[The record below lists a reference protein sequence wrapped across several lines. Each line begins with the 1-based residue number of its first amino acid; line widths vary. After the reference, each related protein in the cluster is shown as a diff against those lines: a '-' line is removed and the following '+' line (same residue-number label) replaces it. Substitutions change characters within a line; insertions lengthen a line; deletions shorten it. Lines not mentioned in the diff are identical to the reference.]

1 MNISSVDRTLFVTS
15 VSLIS
20 SLIGS
25 DITRSEFKITLWL
38 RSISVWLLL
47 RSPFTADLDE
57 AFECLAEAELLLG
70 AGAGAGL
77 SLTSRDWA
85 VVSGSD
91 SAPAVAVSAPA
102 VATVAELLLLL
113 GAGLVLSSSEVTV
126 SRPPEAVS
134 RVVAASVSA
143 SSVATEVTLSTEV
156 VASTGP
162 ALLVAG
168 LVLRTS
174 DELVL
179 ATASLVAG
187 LLVVT

>member
-1 MNISSVDRTLFVTS
+1 MNISSVDRILFATS

-102 VATVAELLLLL
+102 VATVAELLL

>member
-1 MNISSVDRTLFVTS
+1 M
-15 VSLIS
+15 
-20 SLIGS
+20 
-25 DITRSEFKITLWL
+25 
-38 RSISVWLLL
+38 L

-57 AFECLAEAELLLG
+57 EAIECLAEAEAELLG
-70 AGAGAGL
+70 AEAGAGL
-77 SLTSRDWA
+77 ALTSRDWA
-85 VVSGSD
+85 VVSGS
-91 SAPAVAVSAPA
+91 VSAPA
-102 VATVAELLLLL
+102 VATVAALLLL

-126 SRPPEAVS
+126 SRPEAVS

-143 SSVATEVTLSTEV
+143 SRVATEVTLSTEV

-162 ALLVAG
+162 ALLLAG

>member
-70 AGAGAGL
+70 AGAGAGAGL

-102 VATVAELLLLL
+102 VAVAELLL

>member
-1 MNISSVDRTLFVTS
+1 M
-15 VSLIS
+15 
-20 SLIGS
+20 
-25 DITRSEFKITLWL
+25 
-38 RSISVWLLL
+38 L

-57 AFECLAEAELLLG
+57 EAFECLAEAEAELLLG
-70 AGAGAGL
+70 AVAGAGL
-77 SLTSRDWA
+77 ALTSRDWA
-85 VVSGSD
+85 VVSGS
-91 SAPAVAVSAPA
+91 VSAPA
-102 VATVAELLLLL
+102 VTVSVSAPATVAALLL

-126 SRPPEAVS
+126 SRPEAVS

-143 SSVATEVTLSTEV
+143 SRVATEVTLSTEV

-162 ALLVAG
+162 ALLLAG

>member
-1 MNISSVDRTLFVTS
+1 MNISSVDRILFATS

-70 AGAGAGL
+70 AGAGAGAGL

-102 VATVAELLLLL
+102 VATVAELLL

>member
-1 MNISSVDRTLFVTS
+1 M
-15 VSLIS
+15 SLTS
-20 SLIGS
+20 SLTGS
-25 DITRSEFKITLWL
+25 DITRRSEFKRTLWL
-38 RSISVWLLL
+38 RSISAWFLL

-57 AFECLAEAELLLG
+57 AFECLAEAEAELLLG
-70 AGAGAGL
+70 AGVGAGL
-77 SLTSRDWA
+77 ALTSRDWA
-85 VVSGSD
+85 VVSGS
-91 SAPAVAVSAPA
+91 VSAPA
-102 VATVAELLLLL
+102 VTVSAPATVAALLLL

-126 SRPPEAVS
+126 SRPEAVS

-143 SSVATEVTLSTEV
+143 SRVATEVTLSTEV

-162 ALLVAG
+162 ALLLAG

>member
-1 MNISSVDRTLFVTS
+1 MNISSVDRILFATS

-25 DITRSEFKITLWL
+25 DITISEFKITLRL
-38 RSISVWLLL
+38 RSISVLFLL

-57 AFECLAEAELLLG
+57 AFECLAEAELPLG

-162 ALLVAG
+162 ALLAG

>member
-1 MNISSVDRTLFVTS
+1 M
-15 VSLIS
+15 
-20 SLIGS
+20 
-25 DITRSEFKITLWL
+25 
-38 RSISVWLLL
+38 L

-57 AFECLAEAELLLG
+57 EAIECLAEAEAELLG
-70 AGAGAGL
+70 AEAGAGL
-77 SLTSRDWA
+77 ALTSRDWA
-85 VVSGSD
+85 VVSGS
-91 SAPAVAVSAPA
+91 VSAPA
-102 VATVAELLLLL
+102 VTVSVSAPATVAALLLL

-126 SRPPEAVS
+126 SRPEAVS

-143 SSVATEVTLSTEV
+143 SRVATEVTLSTEV

-162 ALLVAG
+162 ALLLAG